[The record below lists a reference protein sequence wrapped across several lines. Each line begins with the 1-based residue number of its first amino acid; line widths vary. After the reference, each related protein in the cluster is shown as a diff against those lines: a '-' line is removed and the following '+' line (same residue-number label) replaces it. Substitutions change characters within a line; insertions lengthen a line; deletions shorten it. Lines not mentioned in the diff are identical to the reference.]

1 MMENFVPSLINLK
14 KSLTP
19 TTQELQM
26 QVEGMLQQIN
36 NKLKLK
42 TNLVYHYSQRL
53 DMLEMM
59 THSKWKLQE
68 HWYKAMGEGSN
79 SNLQL

>member
-19 TTQELQM
+19 TTQELQA
-26 QVEGMLQQIN
+26 QVEGMLQQID

-42 TNLVYHYSQRL
+42 TNLVYHHLQRL

-59 THSKWKLQE
+59 TDSKWKLQE
-68 HWYKAMGEGSN
+68 HWFEAMGEGSN
-79 SNLQL
+79 SNPQL